1 MSFGKGFS
9 PDKKV
14 VDEAVKYAAKKD
26 VLLVHAAGNSGENND
41 VNPTFPNANFIEKS
55 GWICKKQQKA
65 KNWIAVGALN
75 YKGGENAPAPFSN
88 YGAKEVDVFAPG
100 MKIYS
105 TMPNDEY
112 APLQGTSMASPVVA
126 GVAAT
131 IRSVFPTLTAEQ
143 VKEAI
148 MKSVTPLTQ
157 DVFVPGGKSEKI
169 NFAKLSLSGGV
180 INLDRALSYAATM
193 KGKKKVKEIKV

>member
-1 MSFGKGFS
+1 MINMSFGKGFGTH
-9 PDKKV
+9 KNL

-41 VNPTFPNANFIEKS
+41 ITPNFPNANFEKKS
-55 GWICKKQQKA
+55 GFLCKKQKRA
-65 KNWIAVGALN
+65 KNWVRVGALN

-88 YGAKEVDVFAPG
+88 YGIKEVDLFAPG

-105 TMPNDEY
+105 TMPNNEY

-131 IRSVFPTLTAEQ
+131 IRSVFP
-143 VKEAI
+143 
-148 MKSVTPLTQ
+148 
-157 DVFVPGGKSEKI
+157 
-169 NFAKLSLSGGV
+169 
-180 INLDRALSYAATM
+180 ALSARA
-193 KGKKKVKEIKV
+193 GQRGIDEVCNPCDR